1 VTFDEAVDL
10 GRALVD
16 GSVWLQEIRRISG
29 LEQTRRAGELRD
41 FIEVYS
47 RHSGTAI
54 KMISGDE
61 ARSYGIGPSNWGTY
75 LADQNRIVMHV
86 DIFTA
91 TGVNPVRE
99 IGHEVGAAEL
109 RRVYGISKDNI
120 PTVDV
125 GPDVRSRM
133 GGDSLTHV
141 IDTLIKVPD

>member
-1 VTFDEAVDL
+1 
-10 GRALVD
+10 
-16 GSVWLQEIRRISG
+16 
-29 LEQTRRAGELRD
+29 
-41 FIEVYS
+41 
-47 RHSGTAI
+47 
-54 KMISGDE
+54 
-61 ARSYGIGPSNWGTY
+61 
-75 LADQNRIVMHV
+75 MHV